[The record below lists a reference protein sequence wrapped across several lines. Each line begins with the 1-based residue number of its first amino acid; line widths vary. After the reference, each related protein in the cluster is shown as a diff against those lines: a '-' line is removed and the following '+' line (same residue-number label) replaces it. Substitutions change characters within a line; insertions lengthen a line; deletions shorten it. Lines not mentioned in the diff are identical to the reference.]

1 MDAWWPADDPFE
13 VMVGAV
19 LTQNTAWTNVEK
31 AILQLKQHHLLDAQA
46 IMASD
51 IDLLAQVIRPS
62 GYYNIK
68 AKRLRSLC
76 AWYLQQGGAEV
87 LATWSMADL
96 RAGLL
101 AVNGVGPETADDIV
115 LYAFYHPVFIID
127 AYTRRIFSRLGLIN
141 EKDSYDEL
149 QAQFEN
155 AIPADVKTYA
165 YYHALIIELGKQ
177 WCKTKPRCESC
188 CLRSN
193 CYIGIN
199 SDVRQY

>member
-1 MDAWWPADDPFE
+1 
-13 VMVGAV
+13 MVGAV

-31 AILQLKQHHLLDAQA
+31 AILQLKQHNLLDAQA
-46 IMASD
+46 IMDSD

-62 GYYNIK
+62 GYYNVK
-68 AKRLRSLC
+68 AKRLRALC

-96 RAGLL
+96 RSGLL

-127 AYTRRIFSRLGLIN
+127 AYTRRIFSRLGLID
-141 EKDSYDEL
+141 EKDSYADL

-165 YYHALIIELGKQ
+165 HYHALIIECGKQ
-177 WCKTKPRCESC
+177 LCKTKPRCEIC
-188 CLRSN
+188 CLRDN
-193 CYIGIN
+193 CKAAATSGAK
-199 SDVRQY
+199 Q

>member
-1 MDAWWPADDPFE
+1 MLDSWWPADDPFE
-13 VMVGAV
+13 IMVGAV

-31 AILQLKQHHLLDAQA
+31 AILQLKQHDLLDAQA

-62 GYYNIK
+62 GYYNVK
-68 AKRLRSLC
+68 AKRLRALC

-87 LATWSMADL
+87 LATWPMADL

-101 AVNGVGPETADDIV
+101 EVNGVGPETADDIV

-141 EKDSYDEL
+141 EQDSYAQL
-149 QAQFEN
+149 QAQFEK
-155 AIPADVKTYA
+155 AIPANVKTYTH
-165 YYHALIIELGKQ
+165 YHALIIEFGKQ
-177 WCKTKPRCESC
+177 VCKSKPKCESC
-188 CLRSN
+188 FFRDN
-193 CYIGIN
+193 CKAVVI
-199 SDVRQY
+199 SCAK